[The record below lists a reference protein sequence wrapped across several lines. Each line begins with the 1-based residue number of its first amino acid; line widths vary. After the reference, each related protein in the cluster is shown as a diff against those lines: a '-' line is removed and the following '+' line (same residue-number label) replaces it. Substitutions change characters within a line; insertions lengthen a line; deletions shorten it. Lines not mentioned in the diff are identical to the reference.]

1 MRPEH
6 ARPRPEA
13 FQRSWLQ
20 LAERARVRHVPPD
33 CPCRD
38 YDSTTKNST
47 SNFVEILRF
56 KHFIHK
62 IYFVPEGENYRNKV
76 IKNHL
81 LVRVVVD
88 LGCGNTFFDDSLTE
102 AEPTQNSQFS
112 EIITV

>member
-1 MRPEH
+1 MRV
-6 ARPRPEA
+6 A
-13 FQRSWLQ
+13 FEIGKSRDAGSNTS
-20 LAERARVRHVPPD
+20 
-33 CPCRD
+33 CRD